1 MKIWMSSKAAWILDL
16 GLATTRFLRLDEC
29 VCRVL
34 ILRNNKDSIKK
45 FRIKCESDNCCSL
58 FHVNTWVST
67 VIKRKVEHLELC
79 VPFPDDELPLTLP
92 SCTTLVT
99 LKLLGLSIVSD
110 LSCVQLPSL
119 KLLHFE
125 DVYFSSNGCVR
136 SDWLS
141 LGLNLNCVC

>member
-1 MKIWMSSKAAWILDL
+1 M
-16 GLATTRFLRLDEC
+16 F
-29 VCRVL
+29 
-34 ILRNNKDSIKK
+34 
-45 FRIKCESDNCCSL
+45 
-58 FHVNTWVST
+58 
-67 VIKRKVEHLELC
+67 EHLELC

-136 SDWLS
+136 SVLS
-141 LGLNLNCVC
+141 GCRGLEKLVLKCLKI